1 MKLYTRGHI
10 ALSAAIGAAVLL
22 ALLLSVSALRPD
34 LAARVLGYLSGK
46 KNALSAGAGAGSG
59 ALPAD
64 SLPAARPTESSG
76 PGSPGSA
83 GISGSRAPSTE
94 ALPGLPVVDIDEQE
108 NIDVYERY
116 NEAVVNITTEV
127 IGVNW
132 FLEPVPQQGG
142 SGSGS
147 IIDKRGYVLT
157 NNHVVK
163 DAVKLYVNLSG
174 GARYEAKV
182 VGTDPEND
190 LAVIKFDPPADRAL
204 KTIPYGSSAGIKVG
218 QKVLAIGN
226 PFGLERTL
234 TQGIISGIG
243 RPVKVDD
250 STIIR
255 DMIQTDASINPGNS
269 GGPLL
274 NSRGEMIG
282 INAMIYS
289 TSGGSVG
296 IGFAVPVDTAKR
308 IVPDLIANGKVRRGW
323 IDVQGIQLF
332 PDLVDYMKQNGYKAP
347 VEKGLLVSQVPRGG
361 NAEKAG
367 LHGGGTPVRYGSAV
381 FNLGGDIIVSVDGM
395 EVASVADLHAA
406 LEDNKPGERV
416 AVEYWRGG
424 KKQSTTVLLSERS
437 QAASK

>member
-1 MKLYTRGHI
+1 MKLYTKAHLAVSAVTG
-10 ALSAAIGAAVLL
+10 ALVLF
-22 ALLLSVSALRPD
+22 ALLFAVFALRPD
-34 LAARVLGYLSGK
+34 LGSRALALLSGK
-46 KNALSAGAGAGSG
+46 LGGSTALKGTSITVN
-59 ALPAD
+59 D
-64 SLPAARPTESSG
+64 
-76 PGSPGSA
+76 SPGGSA
-83 GISGSRAPSTE
+83 LLGKAETAKASAPSSE
-94 ALPGLPVVDIDEQE
+94 VIAGRPVVDLDEQE

-132 FLEPVPQQGG
+132 FLEPVPQTGG

-147 IIDKRGYVLT
+147 VIDKRGYVLT

-182 VGTDPEND
+182 IGTDPEND
-190 LAVIKFDPPADRAL
+190 LAIIKFDPPSDRAL
-204 KTIPYGSSAGIKVG
+204 KTIPYGSSSAVKVG

-243 RPVKVDD
+243 RPVKTDD

-289 TSGGSVG
+289 TNGGSVG

-308 IVPDLIANGKVRRGW
+308 IVPDLIAEGRVRRGW

-332 PDLVDYMKQNGYKAP
+332 PDLIDYMKQNGYKAP
-347 VEKGLLVSQVPRGG
+347 VEKGLLVSQVAKGG
-361 NAEKAG
+361 NADKAG
-367 LHGGGTPVRYGSAV
+367 LRGGGTPVRYGSTV
-381 FNLGGDIIVSVDGM
+381 FNLGGDIMVSVDGM
-395 EVASVADLHAA
+395 EVASVADLHSA
-406 LEDNKPGERV
+406 LEDNKPGERI
-416 AVEYWRGG
+416 AVEFWRGG
-424 KKQSTTVLLSERS
+424 KRQSSTVVLSERRQTES
-437 QAASK
+437 TR